1 MSKSSLSIQE
11 MRQLINSGEA
21 NDPLVFLEAVMS
33 GNDPRKYSELY
44 TLVTE
49 IDELSNGEVARSE
62 WAEVVDYVITYFK
75 YNRVTLSESSAA
87 AKTLAEY
94 MHPKRKQV
102 ESITTDNSAE
112 AHMVPLTEDEIAIFR
127 EKFNEEF

>member
-11 MRQLINSGEA
+11 MRQLINSGKA
-21 NDPLVFLEAVMS
+21 NDPLVFLEAVIS